1 MKLKPKQNKRCFTVV
16 NSSDRTHTQHIE
28 MRPQLFKTGG
38 RQMWALQKHKWLHLL
53 SSFVFYLL
61 HYKVKKDLG
70 YCMNSSSIYKSSWFI
85 GSEWFSSCCFFDLCK
100 PHRMAVKLG
109 CCHDKIE
116 NTNIRFLTQP
126 FTLTSVKN
134 TELSLTEP
142 IGAHNASKPHS
153 SAEVKAD
160 IWLDDLP
167 KQQTFFFP
175 ASHRWSLTRVLLEL
189 LWCCRFHLMTWDHR
203 ECKCHAVLWFF
214 FSGRLLVGTFV
225 ALFFN
230 LLTLLSVKNKP
241 FVFVSEGK
249 ITPGDSSIEQVQC
262 DNTTPWCSLISQSY
276 LRCERHKIQRSIIIH
291 TIRSYSDSHS
301 QHICPGINM
310 IWPLIWSKRCC
321 CLVSQLQW

>member
-167 KQQTFFFP
+167 KQQTFIFP

-189 LWCCRFHLMTWDHR
+189 LWCCRFHLMIWDHR
-203 ECKCHAVLWFF
+203 ECKCHAVLWF
-214 FSGRLLVGTFV
+214 SLAVVCWWERLWL
-225 ALFFN
+225 
-230 LLTLLSVKNKP
+230 
-241 FVFVSEGK
+241 
-249 ITPGDSSIEQVQC
+249 
-262 DNTTPWCSLISQSY
+262 CSLICWLYCQWRTNPSS
-276 LRCERHKIQRSIIIH
+276 LCLKVRSLQATPALSRFSATTQLH
-291 TIRSYSDSHS
+291 DVLLSHS
-301 QHICPGINM
+301 
-310 IWPLIWSKRCC
+310 LILDVNDTRYRDQS
-321 CLVSQLQW
+321 